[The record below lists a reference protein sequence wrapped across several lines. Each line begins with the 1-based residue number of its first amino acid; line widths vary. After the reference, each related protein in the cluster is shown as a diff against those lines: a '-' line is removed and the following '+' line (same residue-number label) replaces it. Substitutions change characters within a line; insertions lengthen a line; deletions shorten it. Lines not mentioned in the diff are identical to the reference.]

1 MRTLRLIAPVLL
13 SVALLSFGAAAQTPD
28 KVYRIGFVG
37 PGGSSGPGAVA
48 TIEGLARGL
57 ARLGYTIGTNLI
69 IEKRFAE
76 GYRERLPGLV
86 KELVD
91 SRVDVITTLGYPAAR
106 AAKEG
111 TTAVPIVVNDAGD
124 PVETGL
130 AVSLSRPGSNLT
142 GMSDMAPELSTKR
155 LELLKAAVPGLQRV
169 AMLFNAEDAGMTAR
183 YRAAVAVAPAAGITV
198 HGLGVREPN
207 DFDSAFA
214 AMEREKPDG
223 ILMVTDL
230 LMNLNRKRVIE
241 FAAAH
246 RIPAIYEL
254 EYFVRDGGLMSYGAD
269 RTETTERAA
278 ALIARILKGA
288 KPADLPFE
296 QPTRFRFVINRKTAD
311 ALGIAI
317 PESLYD
323 RADEVIE

>member
-1 MRTLRLIAPVLL
+1 MRTLRLYR
-13 SVALLSFGAAAQTPD
+13 SGVALSRIAAQTPD

-76 GYRERLPGLV
+76 GYRERLPRLV
-86 KELVD
+86 QELGG
-91 SRVDVITTLGYPAAR
+91 SRGQVITTLGYPAAR

-155 LELLKAAVPGLQRV
+155 LGLLKAAVSGLQRV

-183 YRAAVAVAPAAGITV
+183 YRAAVAVAPAAGVTV
-198 HGLGVREPN
+198 RGLGVREPN

-246 RIPAIYEL
+246 RIP
-254 EYFVRDGGLMSYGAD
+254 
-269 RTETTERAA
+269 
-278 ALIARILKGA
+278 
-288 KPADLPFE
+288 
-296 QPTRFRFVINRKTAD
+296 
-311 ALGIAI
+311 
-317 PESLYD
+317 
-323 RADEVIE
+323 